1 MGIQQILLGAG
12 AAKKVYLDDVFST
25 YLYKGTGTE
34 SGTTGQTINNGINLA
49 GEGGM
54 TWIKSRGDSS
64 RHALVDTARG
74 AGKMVATN
82 ETNGSTAADLTGVAS
97 FNSNGFTLGNESGG
111 YQRVNM
117 NNQQYSSWSFRKA
130 KGFFDVVTYTG
141 NATLRTISHSLG
153 SIPGLIIIKRLD
165 TFGEWI
171 VYHRSIGATKYL
183 RLDANDGVGTS
194 DNFFNDTEPTA
205 SVFTIKQNSHVNANS
220 GEYVAY
226 LFAGGESTAATA
238 RSVAF
243 NGVNDRLVIPTD
255 DDLEMGTGAFTMEGW
270 VKSDSQGVVRTIYD
284 GAGSSS
290 YVSRIAL
297 FIDDTDKFRV
307 YVNNTSKDSDILIR
321 KGQWYHFA
329 FTRTGT
335 TSRLFI
341 NGDLEKTWSDT
352 INYSKPGTNGYIAS
366 TNATGQWFD
375 GSVSNFRIV
384 KGTALYT
391 ASFNPPTAPLTN
403 VTNTKL
409 LCCNNSSTT
418 GSTVSPTTISDP
430 TGSTASTDSP
440 FYDPD
445 SFKFGADGDKNI
457 IKCGS
462 YTGLGSTDVEVNLGW
477 EPQWV
482 LIKNSVDQEDWK
494 LLDSGRGF
502 HIADQDDRPISPNQ
516 TGAESSYAT
525 NVGYITSAGFVIT
538 TSSQGYGGTNDKMV
552 YVAIRNLDGYVGK
565 PIETGSDAFNVV
577 EGNSSSV
584 IPNFASNFP
593 VDMGIYKEDS
603 SSYSWYLHTKK
614 VGNYSIRTDTSA
626 AENTSSD
633 SDATFD
639 SNTGWGKFGYNTDKV
654 SWMWRRHAGFDVVTA
669 EGTGVARELRHSLN
683 AVPEM
688 IWCKNRSEQRNWV
701 VGHKDLDGGTAPWTH
716 YLSLNLT
723 SAEGDDAG
731 AWNDTAPTSTHFTVG
746 TWNEVNENQKNMIYM
761 LFASVTGVSKCGV
774 YSGAT
779 SNLTL
784 DLGFQPR
791 LFICKQISN
800 GGNWLIFDSVR
811 GMGSGNDSILS
822 LNSSSGDA
830 ISNRVEA
837 TSSGIT
843 LFANTDDDV
852 LPSSSSNKCIYYA
865 HA

>member
-1 MGIQQILLGAG
+1 MGIQQILLGTG
-12 AAKKVYLDDVFST
+12 ASKKLYVDDVFST
-25 YLYKGTGTE
+25 YLLTGNQTARSVNTGIDMTEGGLVWSKSRTETHSHFLYDTERGVNKYIRSDGSAAEYTE
-34 SGTTGQTINNGINLA
+34 SGSLTAFNNNGFSLGTWA
-49 GEGGM
+49 G
-54 TWIKSRGDSS
+54 
-64 RHALVDTARG
+64 V
-74 AGKMVATN
+74 N
-82 ETNGSTAADLTGVAS
+82 EQSEDH
-97 FNSNGFTLGNESGG
+97 
-111 YQRVNM
+111 VN
-117 NNQQYSSWSFRKA
+117 WSFRKA
-130 KGFFDVVTYTG
+130 KGFFDIVTYTG
-141 NATLRTISHSLG
+141 NSTNRTISHNLG
-153 SIPGLIIIKRLD
+153 CKPGMILFKNLD
-165 TFGEWI
+165 AAENWRG
-171 VYHRSIGATKYL
+171 YHRELGATKNIEIN
-183 RLDANDGVGTS
+183 NDNAAGASTTP
-194 DNFFNDTEPTA
+194 FNNTEPTA
-205 SVFTIKQNSHVNANS
+205 TTFSVGTDGATNGNGQSI
-220 GEYVAY
+220 VAY
-226 LFAGGESTAATA
+226 LFAGGESSAATA
-238 RSVAF
+238 RSVSF

-255 DDLEMGTGAFTMEGW
+255 DDLEMGTGAFTIEGW

-341 NGDLEKTWSDT
+341 NGDLEKTWSDS

-366 TNATGQWFD
+366 TNATSHWFD

-445 SFKFGADGDKNI
+445 GFKFGADGDKDI

-462 YTGLGSTDVEVNLGW
+462 FTGLGSTDVEVNLGW

-482 LIKNSVDQEDWK
+482 LIKNSADNGTNWK

-502 HIADQDDRPISPNQ
+502 HIADQDDRPINPNQ

-525 NVGYITSAGFVIT
+525 NVGHLTSAGFVIT
-538 TSSQGYGGTNDKMV
+538 TSSGEYGGNNDKMI

-565 PIETGSDAFNVV
+565 PIETGTDAFNVV
-577 EGNSSSV
+577 KGNSSGS

-593 VDMGIYKEDS
+593 VDMGIYREDS
-603 SSYSWYLHTKK
+603 SAYSWHLHTKK
-614 VGNYSIRTDTSA
+614 VGNYAIKPDNST

-639 SNTGWGKFGYNTDKV
+639 SNAGWGKFGYNTDKV

-731 AWNDTAPTSTHFTVG
+731 AWNDTAPTSTHFSVG
-746 TWNEVNENQKNMIYM
+746 TWNEVNENQKNMVYM
-761 LFASVTGVSKCGV
+761 LFASVTGVSKCGSYDGSDSDQTITV
-774 YSGAT
+774 
-779 SNLTL
+779 
-784 DLGFQPR
+784 GFQPR
-791 LFICKQISN
+791 FVIIKCITASDD
-800 GGNWLIFDSVR
+800 WCVWDTTR
-811 GMGSGNDSILS
+811 GWASGNDSRLK
-822 LNSSSGDA
+822 LNTSEAASTTVDVGAPTSTGFTVGGGQNSWNNSG
-830 ISNRVEA
+830 R
-837 TSSGIT
+837 
-843 LFANTDDDV
+843 
-852 LPSSSSNKCIYYA
+852 KYIYYA